1 MITGFVFNYQRKNI
15 GSFFK
20 NLLLKLVVPWL
31 SLTVP
36 FVLLRPGFWGFSS
49 VLSGFY
55 GIISGSIQWYMPCC
69 ILAEIIWFFINRYAK
84 KPKWIVLISLVIF
97 CLGLLA
103 ASHNCLNFAMF
114 NRALIVQ
121 FYILLGYLFK
131 RNEDQLSSI
140 KGTSIILAFL
150 IYILLGLI
158 SLKIWPDSGI
168 DVHMNSYYN
177 YPLCFTMI
185 ALGGFAL
192 FSAGK
197 AIFEKKR
204 YFFPRIVLF
213 IGQNTIVFYLL
224 HSYNIAALVKVF
236 SLLHIQLS
244 FYPFAIVKTAFGL
257 FMCGIEALILI
268 RCFPW
273 AIGKQNAKSNRCAS
287 EI

>member
-36 FVLLRPGFWGFSS
+36 FVLLRPGFWCFSS

-121 FYILLGYLFK
+121 FYILLGYVFK
-131 RNEDQLSSI
+131 RNENQLSSI
-140 KGTSIILAFL
+140 KGTSIILAFM

-158 SLKIWPDSGI
+158 SLKN
-168 DVHMNSYYN
+168 MAR
-177 YPLCFTMI
+177 F
-185 ALGGFAL
+185 
-192 FSAGK
+192 
-197 AIFEKKR
+197 R
-204 YFFPRIVLF
+204 Y
-213 IGQNTIVFYLL
+213 
-224 HSYNIAALVKVF
+224 
-236 SLLHIQLS
+236 
-244 FYPFAIVKTAFGL
+244 
-257 FMCGIEALILI
+257 
-268 RCFPW
+268 
-273 AIGKQNAKSNRCAS
+273 
-287 EI
+287 